1 MEKRIQFGWR
11 IPDFPVNAARG
22 KEFIDQIVGGL
33 DEVHKNFDS
42 AWQADHFV
50 PWANFQD
57 AFTDT
62 LEAWTT
68 IACLAGRY
76 TSLKFGNIVLSQS
89 YRPPALLAKMAASLQ
104 MLTGGR
110 LILGIGAGW
119 KKDEYLAYG
128 YPFPPTRAR
137 LEQLEEVVQILHLM
151 WTEPRASFSGKHYQ
165 ITEAICEPKPSPL
178 PPIMV
183 GGGGRKVTLR
193 ITARFADWWNFPG
206 GTPEHYA
213 ELLDVLRGH
222 CQEVMRDYN
231 SITKTW
237 LSDCVAVAHT
247 HEAALRLAESSPF
260 YDPATSIVGTPDQ
273 VAGHLHKFVD
283 LGVEHFILR
292 FVDFPKTDGAKLFAS
307 EVIPR
312 FQ

>member
-1 MEKRIQFGWR
+1 MVKRIQFGWR

-22 KEFIDQIVGGL
+22 KLFIDQITGAL
-33 DEVHKNFDS
+33 DEIHPYFDS

-68 IACLAGRY
+68 IAYLAGRY
-76 TSLKFGNIVLSQS
+76 TNLYFGNIVLCQS

-104 MLTGGR
+104 MLAGGR

-128 YPFPPTRAR
+128 YPFPSTRER
-137 LEQLEEVVQILHLM
+137 LEQLEETVQILRLM
-151 WTEPRASFSGKHYQ
+151 WNVPRASFAGKHYQ
-165 ITEAICEPKPSPL
+165 INGAICEPKPDPV
-178 PPIMV
+178 PPIMI
-183 GGGGRKVTLR
+183 GGGGKKVTLR
-193 ITARFADWWNFPG
+193 ITARYADWWNFPG
-206 GTPEHYA
+206 GTHSNYA
-213 ELLDVLRGH
+213 ELLEVLHGH
-222 CQEVMRDYN
+222 CKDVGRDYH

-237 LSDCVAVAHT
+237 LSDCVAIAQNHQ
-247 HEAALRLAESSPF
+247 AAVRLAETSPF
-260 YDPATSIVGTPDQ
+260 YDPATSVVGTPDE
-273 VAGHLHKFVD
+273 VADHLQKFVD

-292 FVDFPKTDGAKLFAS
+292 FVDFPGTEGAKLFAR
-307 EVIPR
+307 EVIR
-312 FQ
+312 KFS